1 MISKNIQLKAQIVKQ
16 AISSV
21 RKDRKV
27 DGVSLLAI
35 SRELNV
41 DFSEIAKYYTSME
54 EIFLEQQKQNWKS
67 KDTST

>member
-1 MISKNIQLKAQIVKQ
+1 MNSKDTQLKDKIVKQ

-41 DFSEIAKYYTSME
+41 DFSEIAKYYTSM
-54 EIFLEQQKQNWKS
+54 
-67 KDTST
+67 